1 MCSEILKRYLVC
13 ACMAALSLCAFAVSA
28 DGTENPE
35 QGGPKTVIK
44 TLRKQYTIFFR
55 INRWDIDTT
64 FRGNGGT
71 IRRMQAEIDS
81 LISEGSITADSISIV
96 SAASPD
102 GGNAFNVWLSKKRGL
117 STMDL
122 LEERYPDIDPEI
134 IYIDPMGEDWST
146 FRKVVYE
153 DRNIPARDE
162 LIALMESDL
171 TNDEKEKVLRKM
183 NPAFRYILKHHIYL
197 MRASAVTFNVSV
209 PMVLMPPIAG
219 PQALAEGPEGNILY
233 RQVQP
238 LPQAP
243 VEKKMILAARTNLL
257 VPALNVG
264 VEVPVGYSWSVG
276 ADYYFP
282 WWLARSNRYC
292 AEMLGWFVDQAAPES
307 CAKAAREQGMN
318 LHTYLTGKAEQLKPG
333 QSGLAALD
341 WWNGNKTPFVDGRL
355 SGVLAGCTLGTKPE
369 EIYRALIEA
378 TAFGTRRIVD
388 LYEEAGAQIE
398 EIIASGGIAEKN
410 PLFLQIYA
418 DVLGKRIRVSAT
430 EQTAA
435 VGSAVYA
442 SVAAGAAGGGY
453 ETLQEAVE
461 RMSRI
466 HEKAYEPDPENQK
479 TYQELYELYK
489 ELSGLFDPGKNTVLA
504 KLLEIKSR

>member
-1 MCSEILKRYLVC
+1 
-13 ACMAALSLCAFAVSA
+13 MAALSLCAFAVSA

-44 TLRKQYTIFFR
+44 TFRKQYTIFFR

-134 IYIDPMGEDWST
+134 IYIDPTGEDWST

-292 AEMLGWFVDQAAPES
+292 AEMLGWFVDTKYWFGKDRDEED
-307 CAKAAREQGMN
+307 K
-318 LHTYLTGKAEQLKPG
+318 LTGHALGAYAGFGYYDYQWEKSGNQGEYIDIGVDYTYAIPLAKDRLRMEFNIGLGWIHTVARHYTPTDDYTDLIKDPG
-333 QSGLAALD
+333 IRHRKYNFFGP
-341 WWNGNKTPFVDGRL
+341 T
-355 SGVLAGCTLGTKPE
+355 
-369 EIYRALIEA
+369 RASVSL
-378 TAFGTRRIVD
+378 VV
-388 LYEEAGAQIE
+388 
-398 EIIASGGIAEKN
+398 
-410 PLFLQIYA
+410 P
-418 DVLGKRIRVSAT
+418 IRVKVK
-430 EQTAA
+430 QK
-435 VGSAVYA
+435 
-442 SVAAGAAGGGY
+442 GGG
-453 ETLQEAVE
+453 A
-461 RMSRI
+461 
-466 HEKAYEPDPENQK
+466 
-479 TYQELYELYK
+479 
-489 ELSGLFDPGKNTVLA
+489 
-504 KLLEIKSR
+504 

>member
-28 DGTENPE
+28 DGTESPE

-81 LISEGSITADSISIV
+81 LISKGTITADSISIV

-102 GGNAFNVWLSKKRGL
+102 GRNAFNVWLSKKRGL

-292 AEMLGWFVDQAAPES
+292 AEMLGWFVDTKYWFGEDRDEED
-307 CAKAAREQGMN
+307 K
-318 LHTYLTGKAEQLKPG
+318 LTGHALGAYAGFGYYDYQWEKSGNQGEYIDIGVDYTYAIPLAKDRLRMEFNIGLGWIHTVARHYTPTDDYTDLIKDPG
-333 QSGLAALD
+333 IRHRKYNFFGP
-341 WWNGNKTPFVDGRL
+341 T
-355 SGVLAGCTLGTKPE
+355 
-369 EIYRALIEA
+369 RASVSL
-378 TAFGTRRIVD
+378 VV
-388 LYEEAGAQIE
+388 
-398 EIIASGGIAEKN
+398 
-410 PLFLQIYA
+410 P
-418 DVLGKRIRVSAT
+418 IRVKVK
-430 EQTAA
+430 QK
-435 VGSAVYA
+435 
-442 SVAAGAAGGGY
+442 GGG
-453 ETLQEAVE
+453 A
-461 RMSRI
+461 
-466 HEKAYEPDPENQK
+466 
-479 TYQELYELYK
+479 
-489 ELSGLFDPGKNTVLA
+489 
-504 KLLEIKSR
+504 

>member
-1 MCSEILKRYLVC
+1 MCSETLKRYLVC

-233 RQVQP
+233 SQVQP

-292 AEMLGWFVDQAAPES
+292 AEMLGWFVDTKYWFGKDRGEED
-307 CAKAAREQGMN
+307 K
-318 LHTYLTGKAEQLKPG
+318 LTGHALGAYAGFGYYDYQWEKSGNQGEYIDIGVDYTYAIPLAKDRLRMEFNIGLGWIHTVARHYTPTDDYTDLIKDPG
-333 QSGLAALD
+333 IRHRKYNFFGP
-341 WWNGNKTPFVDGRL
+341 T
-355 SGVLAGCTLGTKPE
+355 
-369 EIYRALIEA
+369 RASVSL
-378 TAFGTRRIVD
+378 VV
-388 LYEEAGAQIE
+388 
-398 EIIASGGIAEKN
+398 
-410 PLFLQIYA
+410 P
-418 DVLGKRIRVSAT
+418 IRVKVK
-430 EQTAA
+430 QK
-435 VGSAVYA
+435 
-442 SVAAGAAGGGY
+442 GGG
-453 ETLQEAVE
+453 A
-461 RMSRI
+461 
-466 HEKAYEPDPENQK
+466 
-479 TYQELYELYK
+479 
-489 ELSGLFDPGKNTVLA
+489 
-504 KLLEIKSR
+504 

>member
-1 MCSEILKRYLVC
+1 
-13 ACMAALSLCAFAVSA
+13 
-28 DGTENPE
+28 
-35 QGGPKTVIK
+35 
-44 TLRKQYTIFFR
+44 
-55 INRWDIDTT
+55 
-64 FRGNGGT
+64 
-71 IRRMQAEIDS
+71 MQAEIDS

-146 FRKVVYE
+146 FRRVVYE

-292 AEMLGWFVDQAAPES
+292 AEMLGWFVDTKYWFGKDRDEED
-307 CAKAAREQGMN
+307 K
-318 LHTYLTGKAEQLKPG
+318 LTGHALGAYAGFGYYDYQWEKSGNQGEYIDIGVDYTYAIPLAKDRLRMEFNIGLGWIHTVARHYTPTDDYTDLIKDPG
-333 QSGLAALD
+333 IRHRKYNFFGP
-341 WWNGNKTPFVDGRL
+341 T
-355 SGVLAGCTLGTKPE
+355 
-369 EIYRALIEA
+369 RASVSL
-378 TAFGTRRIVD
+378 VV
-388 LYEEAGAQIE
+388 
-398 EIIASGGIAEKN
+398 
-410 PLFLQIYA
+410 P
-418 DVLGKRIRVSAT
+418 IRVKVK
-430 EQTAA
+430 QK
-435 VGSAVYA
+435 
-442 SVAAGAAGGGY
+442 GGG
-453 ETLQEAVE
+453 A
-461 RMSRI
+461 
-466 HEKAYEPDPENQK
+466 
-479 TYQELYELYK
+479 
-489 ELSGLFDPGKNTVLA
+489 
-504 KLLEIKSR
+504 

>member
-1 MCSEILKRYLVC
+1 MCSETLKRYLVC

-44 TLRKQYTIFFR
+44 TFRKQYTIFFR

-282 WWLARSNRYC
+282 WWLAKSNRYC
-292 AEMLGWFVDQAAPES
+292 AEMLGWFLDTKYWFGKDRGE
-307 CAKAAREQGMN
+307 KDK
-318 LHTYLTGKAEQLKPG
+318 LTGHALGLYAGFGYYDYQWEYSGNQGEYIDVGVDYTYSIPLAKDKLRMEFNIGLGWIFTVARHYTPTDDYTDLIKDPG
-333 QSGLAALD
+333 IRHRRYNFFGP
-341 WWNGNKTPFVDGRL
+341 T
-355 SGVLAGCTLGTKPE
+355 
-369 EIYRALIEA
+369 RASVSL
-378 TAFGTRRIVD
+378 VV
-388 LYEEAGAQIE
+388 
-398 EIIASGGIAEKN
+398 
-410 PLFLQIYA
+410 P
-418 DVLGKRIRVSAT
+418 IRVN
-430 EQTAA
+430 
-435 VGSAVYA
+435 VKG
-442 SVAAGAAGGGY
+442 GA
-453 ETLQEAVE
+453 
-461 RMSRI
+461 R
-466 HEKAYEPDPENQK
+466 
-479 TYQELYELYK
+479 
-489 ELSGLFDPGKNTVLA
+489 
-504 KLLEIKSR
+504 

>member
-1 MCSEILKRYLVC
+1 MCSETLKRYLVC

-44 TLRKQYTIFFR
+44 TFRKQYTIFFR

-243 VEKKMILAARTNLL
+243 VENKMILAARTNLL

-292 AEMLGWFVDQAAPES
+292 AEMLGWFVDTKYWFGKDRDEED
-307 CAKAAREQGMN
+307 K
-318 LHTYLTGKAEQLKPG
+318 LTGHALGAYAGFGYYDYQWEK
-333 QSGLAALD
+333 SGNQGEYIDIGVDYTYAIPLA
-341 WWNGNKTPFVDGRL
+341 TGRL
-355 SGVLAGCTLGTKPE
+355 RMEFNIGLGWIHTVARHYTPTDDYTDLIKDPG
-369 EIYRALIEA
+369 IRHRKYNFFGPTRASVSL
-378 TAFGTRRIVD
+378 VV
-388 LYEEAGAQIE
+388 
-398 EIIASGGIAEKN
+398 
-410 PLFLQIYA
+410 P
-418 DVLGKRIRVSAT
+418 IRVKVK
-430 EQTAA
+430 QK
-435 VGSAVYA
+435 
-442 SVAAGAAGGGY
+442 GGG
-453 ETLQEAVE
+453 A
-461 RMSRI
+461 
-466 HEKAYEPDPENQK
+466 
-479 TYQELYELYK
+479 
-489 ELSGLFDPGKNTVLA
+489 
-504 KLLEIKSR
+504 

>member
-1 MCSEILKRYLVC
+1 MCSETLKRYLVC

-44 TLRKQYTIFFR
+44 TFRKQYTIFFR

-292 AEMLGWFVDQAAPES
+292 AEMLGWFVDTKYWFGKDRGEED
-307 CAKAAREQGMN
+307 K
-318 LHTYLTGKAEQLKPG
+318 LTGHALGAYAGFGYYDYQWEKSGNQGEYIDIGVDYTYAIPLAKDRLRMEFNIGLGWIHTVARHYTPTDDYTDLIKDPG
-333 QSGLAALD
+333 IKHRKYNFFGP
-341 WWNGNKTPFVDGRL
+341 T
-355 SGVLAGCTLGTKPE
+355 
-369 EIYRALIEA
+369 RASVSL
-378 TAFGTRRIVD
+378 VV
-388 LYEEAGAQIE
+388 
-398 EIIASGGIAEKN
+398 
-410 PLFLQIYA
+410 P
-418 DVLGKRIRVSAT
+418 IRVKVK
-430 EQTAA
+430 QK
-435 VGSAVYA
+435 
-442 SVAAGAAGGGY
+442 GGG
-453 ETLQEAVE
+453 A
-461 RMSRI
+461 
-466 HEKAYEPDPENQK
+466 
-479 TYQELYELYK
+479 
-489 ELSGLFDPGKNTVLA
+489 
-504 KLLEIKSR
+504 

>member
-1 MCSEILKRYLVC
+1 MCSETLKRYLVC

-44 TLRKQYTIFFR
+44 TFRKQYTIFFR

-292 AEMLGWFVDQAAPES
+292 AEMLGWFVDTKYWFGKDRDEED
-307 CAKAAREQGMN
+307 K
-318 LHTYLTGKAEQLKPG
+318 LTGHALGAYAGFGYYDYQWEKSGNQGEYIDIGVDYTYAIPLAKDRLRMEFNIGLGWIHTVARHYTPTDDYTDLIKDPG
-333 QSGLAALD
+333 IRHRKYNFFGP
-341 WWNGNKTPFVDGRL
+341 T
-355 SGVLAGCTLGTKPE
+355 
-369 EIYRALIEA
+369 RASVSL
-378 TAFGTRRIVD
+378 VV
-388 LYEEAGAQIE
+388 
-398 EIIASGGIAEKN
+398 
-410 PLFLQIYA
+410 P
-418 DVLGKRIRVSAT
+418 IRVKVK
-430 EQTAA
+430 QK
-435 VGSAVYA
+435 
-442 SVAAGAAGGGY
+442 GGG
-453 ETLQEAVE
+453 A
-461 RMSRI
+461 
-466 HEKAYEPDPENQK
+466 
-479 TYQELYELYK
+479 
-489 ELSGLFDPGKNTVLA
+489 
-504 KLLEIKSR
+504 

>member
-1 MCSEILKRYLVC
+1 
-13 ACMAALSLCAFAVSA
+13 MAALSLCAFAVSA

-44 TLRKQYTIFFR
+44 AFRKQYTIFFR

-292 AEMLGWFVDQAAPES
+292 AEMLGWFVDTKYWFGKDRGEED
-307 CAKAAREQGMN
+307 K
-318 LHTYLTGKAEQLKPG
+318 LTGHALGAYAGFGYYDYQWEKSGNQGEYIDIGVDYTYAIPLAKDRLRMEFNIGLGWIHTVARHYTPTDDYTDLIKDPG
-333 QSGLAALD
+333 IRHRKYNFFGP
-341 WWNGNKTPFVDGRL
+341 T
-355 SGVLAGCTLGTKPE
+355 
-369 EIYRALIEA
+369 RASVSL
-378 TAFGTRRIVD
+378 VV
-388 LYEEAGAQIE
+388 
-398 EIIASGGIAEKN
+398 
-410 PLFLQIYA
+410 P
-418 DVLGKRIRVSAT
+418 IRVKVK
-430 EQTAA
+430 QK
-435 VGSAVYA
+435 
-442 SVAAGAAGGGY
+442 GGG
-453 ETLQEAVE
+453 A
-461 RMSRI
+461 
-466 HEKAYEPDPENQK
+466 
-479 TYQELYELYK
+479 
-489 ELSGLFDPGKNTVLA
+489 
-504 KLLEIKSR
+504 

>member
-1 MCSEILKRYLVC
+1 
-13 ACMAALSLCAFAVSA
+13 MAALSLCAFAVSA

-44 TLRKQYTIFFR
+44 TFRKQYTIFFR

-171 TNDEKEKVLRKM
+171 TNDGKEKVLRKM

-292 AEMLGWFVDQAAPES
+292 AEMLGWFVDTKYWFGEDRDEED
-307 CAKAAREQGMN
+307 K
-318 LHTYLTGKAEQLKPG
+318 LTGHALGAYAGFGYYDYQWEKSGNQGEYIDIGVDYTYAIPLAKDRLRMEFNIGLGWIHTVARHYTPTDDYTDLIKDPG
-333 QSGLAALD
+333 IRHRKYNFFGP
-341 WWNGNKTPFVDGRL
+341 T
-355 SGVLAGCTLGTKPE
+355 
-369 EIYRALIEA
+369 RASVSL
-378 TAFGTRRIVD
+378 VV
-388 LYEEAGAQIE
+388 
-398 EIIASGGIAEKN
+398 
-410 PLFLQIYA
+410 P
-418 DVLGKRIRVSAT
+418 IRVKVK
-430 EQTAA
+430 QK
-435 VGSAVYA
+435 
-442 SVAAGAAGGGY
+442 GGG
-453 ETLQEAVE
+453 A
-461 RMSRI
+461 
-466 HEKAYEPDPENQK
+466 
-479 TYQELYELYK
+479 
-489 ELSGLFDPGKNTVLA
+489 
-504 KLLEIKSR
+504 

>member
-264 VEVPVGYSWSVG
+264 VEVPVGYNWSVG

-292 AEMLGWFVDQAAPES
+292 AEMLGWFVDTKYWFGKDRGEED
-307 CAKAAREQGMN
+307 K
-318 LHTYLTGKAEQLKPG
+318 LTGHALGAYAGFGYYDYQWEKSGNQGEYIDIGVDYTYAIPLAKDRLRMEFNIGLGWIHTVARHYTPTDDYTDLIKDPG
-333 QSGLAALD
+333 IRHRKYNFFGP
-341 WWNGNKTPFVDGRL
+341 T
-355 SGVLAGCTLGTKPE
+355 
-369 EIYRALIEA
+369 RASVSL
-378 TAFGTRRIVD
+378 VV
-388 LYEEAGAQIE
+388 
-398 EIIASGGIAEKN
+398 
-410 PLFLQIYA
+410 P
-418 DVLGKRIRVSAT
+418 IRVKVK
-430 EQTAA
+430 QK
-435 VGSAVYA
+435 
-442 SVAAGAAGGGY
+442 GGG
-453 ETLQEAVE
+453 A
-461 RMSRI
+461 
-466 HEKAYEPDPENQK
+466 
-479 TYQELYELYK
+479 
-489 ELSGLFDPGKNTVLA
+489 
-504 KLLEIKSR
+504 

>member
-1 MCSEILKRYLVC
+1 MCSETLKRYIVC

-44 TLRKQYTIFFR
+44 TFRKQYTIFFR

-292 AEMLGWFVDQAAPES
+292 AEMLGWFVDTKYWFGKDRDEED
-307 CAKAAREQGMN
+307 K
-318 LHTYLTGKAEQLKPG
+318 LTGHALGAYAGFGYYDYQWEKSGNQGEYIDIGVDYTYAIPLAKDRLRMEFNIGLGWIHTVARHYTPTDDYTDLIKDPG
-333 QSGLAALD
+333 IRHRKYNFFGP
-341 WWNGNKTPFVDGRL
+341 T
-355 SGVLAGCTLGTKPE
+355 
-369 EIYRALIEA
+369 RASVSL
-378 TAFGTRRIVD
+378 VV
-388 LYEEAGAQIE
+388 
-398 EIIASGGIAEKN
+398 
-410 PLFLQIYA
+410 P
-418 DVLGKRIRVSAT
+418 IRVKVK
-430 EQTAA
+430 QK
-435 VGSAVYA
+435 
-442 SVAAGAAGGGY
+442 GGG
-453 ETLQEAVE
+453 A
-461 RMSRI
+461 
-466 HEKAYEPDPENQK
+466 
-479 TYQELYELYK
+479 
-489 ELSGLFDPGKNTVLA
+489 
-504 KLLEIKSR
+504 

>member
-1 MCSEILKRYLVC
+1 
-13 ACMAALSLCAFAVSA
+13 MAALSLCAFAVSA
-28 DGTENPE
+28 DGTEDTE
-35 QGGPKTVIK
+35 QDGPKTVIK
-44 TLRKQYTIFFR
+44 TFRKQYTIFFR

-282 WWLARSNRYC
+282 WFLARSNKYC
-292 AEMLGWFVDQAAPES
+292 VEMLAWFVDG
-307 CAKAAREQGMN
+307 KYWFGRDRREADK
-318 LHTYLTGKAEQLKPG
+318 LTGH
-333 QSGLAALD
+333 
-341 WWNGNKTPFVDGRL
+341 
-355 SGVLAGCTLGTKPE
+355 
-369 EIYRALIEA
+369 
-378 TAFGTRRIVD
+378 
-388 LYEEAGAQIE
+388 
-398 EIIASGGIAEKN
+398 
-410 PLFLQIYA
+410 
-418 DVLGKRIRVSAT
+418 
-430 EQTAA
+430 A
-435 VGSAVYA
+435 VGVYGGFGYYDFQWLESGHQGEFLDVGVDYTYSIPLAKDRLRMEFNIGLGWIYTVARHYTPTDDWSELIKDPGIRHRKYHFFGPTRA
-442 SVAAGAAGGGY
+442 SVSLVVPIRMKTRYGKGGA
-453 ETLQEAVE
+453 E
-461 RMSRI
+461 
-466 HEKAYEPDPENQK
+466 
-479 TYQELYELYK
+479 
-489 ELSGLFDPGKNTVLA
+489 
-504 KLLEIKSR
+504 

>member
-1 MCSEILKRYLVC
+1 
-13 ACMAALSLCAFAVSA
+13 MAALSLCAFAVSA

-44 TLRKQYTIFFR
+44 TFRKQYTIFFR

-292 AEMLGWFVDQAAPES
+292 AEMLGWFVDTKYWFGKDRGEED
-307 CAKAAREQGMN
+307 K
-318 LHTYLTGKAEQLKPG
+318 LTGHALGAYAGFGYYDYQWEKSGNQGEYIDIGVDYTYAIPLAKDRLRMEFNIGLGWIHTVARHYTPTDDYTDLIKDPG
-333 QSGLAALD
+333 IRHRKYNFFGP
-341 WWNGNKTPFVDGRL
+341 T
-355 SGVLAGCTLGTKPE
+355 
-369 EIYRALIEA
+369 RASVSL
-378 TAFGTRRIVD
+378 VV
-388 LYEEAGAQIE
+388 
-398 EIIASGGIAEKN
+398 
-410 PLFLQIYA
+410 P
-418 DVLGKRIRVSAT
+418 IRVN
-430 EQTAA
+430 
-435 VGSAVYA
+435 VKG
-442 SVAAGAAGGGY
+442 GA
-453 ETLQEAVE
+453 
-461 RMSRI
+461 R
-466 HEKAYEPDPENQK
+466 
-479 TYQELYELYK
+479 
-489 ELSGLFDPGKNTVLA
+489 
-504 KLLEIKSR
+504 

>member
-1 MCSEILKRYLVC
+1 
-13 ACMAALSLCAFAVSA
+13 MAALSLCAFAVSA

-44 TLRKQYTIFFR
+44 TFRKQYTIFFR

-292 AEMLGWFVDQAAPES
+292 AEMLGWFVDTKYWFGKDRGEED
-307 CAKAAREQGMN
+307 K
-318 LHTYLTGKAEQLKPG
+318 LTGHALGAYAGFGYYDYQWEKSGNQGEYIDIGVDYTYAIPLAKDRLRMEFNVGLGWIHTVARHYTPTDDYTDLIKDPG
-333 QSGLAALD
+333 IRHRKYNFFGP
-341 WWNGNKTPFVDGRL
+341 T
-355 SGVLAGCTLGTKPE
+355 
-369 EIYRALIEA
+369 RASVSL
-378 TAFGTRRIVD
+378 VV
-388 LYEEAGAQIE
+388 
-398 EIIASGGIAEKN
+398 
-410 PLFLQIYA
+410 P
-418 DVLGKRIRVSAT
+418 IRVKVK
-430 EQTAA
+430 QK
-435 VGSAVYA
+435 
-442 SVAAGAAGGGY
+442 GGG
-453 ETLQEAVE
+453 A
-461 RMSRI
+461 
-466 HEKAYEPDPENQK
+466 
-479 TYQELYELYK
+479 
-489 ELSGLFDPGKNTVLA
+489 
-504 KLLEIKSR
+504 

>member
-1 MCSEILKRYLVC
+1 
-13 ACMAALSLCAFAVSA
+13 MAALSLCAFAVSA

-44 TLRKQYTIFFR
+44 TFRKQYTIFFR
-55 INRWDIDTT
+55 INRWNIDTT
-64 FRGNGGT
+64 FRGNGET

-183 NPAFRYILKHHIYL
+183 NPTFRYILKHHIYL

-292 AEMLGWFVDQAAPES
+292 AEMLGWFVDTKYWFGKDRDEED
-307 CAKAAREQGMN
+307 K
-318 LHTYLTGKAEQLKPG
+318 LTGHALGAYAGFGYYDYQWEKSGNQGEYIDIGVDYTYAIPLAKDRLRMEFNVGLGWIHTVARHYTPTDDYTDLIKDPG
-333 QSGLAALD
+333 IRHRKYNFFGP
-341 WWNGNKTPFVDGRL
+341 T
-355 SGVLAGCTLGTKPE
+355 
-369 EIYRALIEA
+369 RASVSL
-378 TAFGTRRIVD
+378 VV
-388 LYEEAGAQIE
+388 
-398 EIIASGGIAEKN
+398 
-410 PLFLQIYA
+410 P
-418 DVLGKRIRVSAT
+418 IRVKVK
-430 EQTAA
+430 QK
-435 VGSAVYA
+435 
-442 SVAAGAAGGGY
+442 GGG
-453 ETLQEAVE
+453 A
-461 RMSRI
+461 
-466 HEKAYEPDPENQK
+466 
-479 TYQELYELYK
+479 
-489 ELSGLFDPGKNTVLA
+489 
-504 KLLEIKSR
+504 

>member
-1 MCSEILKRYLVC
+1 
-13 ACMAALSLCAFAVSA
+13 MAALSLCAFAVSA

-44 TLRKQYTIFFR
+44 TFRKQYTIFFR

-276 ADYYFP
+276 TDYYFP

-292 AEMLGWFVDQAAPES
+292 AEMLGWFVDTKYWFGKDRGEED
-307 CAKAAREQGMN
+307 K
-318 LHTYLTGKAEQLKPG
+318 LTGHALGAYAGFGYYDYQWEKSGNQGEYIDIGVDYTYAIPLAKDRLRMEFNVGLGWIHTVARHYTPTDDYTDLIKDPG
-333 QSGLAALD
+333 IRHRKYNFFGP
-341 WWNGNKTPFVDGRL
+341 T
-355 SGVLAGCTLGTKPE
+355 
-369 EIYRALIEA
+369 RASVSL
-378 TAFGTRRIVD
+378 VV
-388 LYEEAGAQIE
+388 
-398 EIIASGGIAEKN
+398 
-410 PLFLQIYA
+410 P
-418 DVLGKRIRVSAT
+418 IRVKVK
-430 EQTAA
+430 QK
-435 VGSAVYA
+435 
-442 SVAAGAAGGGY
+442 GGG
-453 ETLQEAVE
+453 A
-461 RMSRI
+461 
-466 HEKAYEPDPENQK
+466 
-479 TYQELYELYK
+479 
-489 ELSGLFDPGKNTVLA
+489 
-504 KLLEIKSR
+504 

>member
-1 MCSEILKRYLVC
+1 MCSETLKRYLVC

-28 DGTENPE
+28 DGTENPG

-44 TLRKQYTIFFR
+44 TFRKQYTIFFR

-292 AEMLGWFVDQAAPES
+292 AEMLGWFVDTKYWFGKDRDEED
-307 CAKAAREQGMN
+307 K
-318 LHTYLTGKAEQLKPG
+318 LTGHALGAYAGFGYYDYQWEKSGNQGEYIDIGVDYTYAIPLAKDRLRMEFNIGLGWIHTVARHYTPTDDYTDLIKDPG
-333 QSGLAALD
+333 IRHRKYNFFGP
-341 WWNGNKTPFVDGRL
+341 T
-355 SGVLAGCTLGTKPE
+355 
-369 EIYRALIEA
+369 RASVSL
-378 TAFGTRRIVD
+378 VV
-388 LYEEAGAQIE
+388 
-398 EIIASGGIAEKN
+398 
-410 PLFLQIYA
+410 P
-418 DVLGKRIRVSAT
+418 IRVKVK
-430 EQTAA
+430 QK
-435 VGSAVYA
+435 
-442 SVAAGAAGGGY
+442 GGG
-453 ETLQEAVE
+453 A
-461 RMSRI
+461 
-466 HEKAYEPDPENQK
+466 
-479 TYQELYELYK
+479 
-489 ELSGLFDPGKNTVLA
+489 
-504 KLLEIKSR
+504 

>member
-1 MCSEILKRYLVC
+1 
-13 ACMAALSLCAFAVSA
+13 MAALSLCAFAVSA

-44 TLRKQYTIFFR
+44 TFRKQYTIFFR
-55 INRWDIDTT
+55 INRWNIDTT
-64 FRGNGGT
+64 FRGNGET

-183 NPAFRYILKHHIYL
+183 NPTFRYILKHHIYL

-292 AEMLGWFVDQAAPES
+292 AEMLGWFVDTKYWFGKDRDEED
-307 CAKAAREQGMN
+307 K
-318 LHTYLTGKAEQLKPG
+318 LTGHALGAYAGFGYYDYQWEKSGNQGEYIDIGVDYTYAIPLAKDRLRMEFNIGLGWIHTVARHYTPTDDYTDLIKDPG
-333 QSGLAALD
+333 IRHRKYNFFGP
-341 WWNGNKTPFVDGRL
+341 T
-355 SGVLAGCTLGTKPE
+355 
-369 EIYRALIEA
+369 RASVSL
-378 TAFGTRRIVD
+378 VV
-388 LYEEAGAQIE
+388 
-398 EIIASGGIAEKN
+398 
-410 PLFLQIYA
+410 P
-418 DVLGKRIRVSAT
+418 IRVKVK
-430 EQTAA
+430 QK
-435 VGSAVYA
+435 
-442 SVAAGAAGGGY
+442 GGG
-453 ETLQEAVE
+453 A
-461 RMSRI
+461 
-466 HEKAYEPDPENQK
+466 
-479 TYQELYELYK
+479 
-489 ELSGLFDPGKNTVLA
+489 
-504 KLLEIKSR
+504 

>member
-1 MCSEILKRYLVC
+1 
-13 ACMAALSLCAFAVSA
+13 MAALSLCAFAVSA

-292 AEMLGWFVDQAAPES
+292 AEMLGWFVDTKYWFGKDRGEED
-307 CAKAAREQGMN
+307 K
-318 LHTYLTGKAEQLKPG
+318 LTGHALGAYAGFGYYDYQWEKSGNQGEYIDIGVDYTYAIPLAKDRLRMEFNIGLGWIHTVARHYTPTDDYTDLIKDPG
-333 QSGLAALD
+333 IRHRKYNFFGP
-341 WWNGNKTPFVDGRL
+341 T
-355 SGVLAGCTLGTKPE
+355 
-369 EIYRALIEA
+369 RASVSL
-378 TAFGTRRIVD
+378 VV
-388 LYEEAGAQIE
+388 
-398 EIIASGGIAEKN
+398 
-410 PLFLQIYA
+410 P
-418 DVLGKRIRVSAT
+418 IRVKVK
-430 EQTAA
+430 QK
-435 VGSAVYA
+435 
-442 SVAAGAAGGGY
+442 GGG
-453 ETLQEAVE
+453 A
-461 RMSRI
+461 
-466 HEKAYEPDPENQK
+466 
-479 TYQELYELYK
+479 
-489 ELSGLFDPGKNTVLA
+489 
-504 KLLEIKSR
+504 

>member
-1 MCSEILKRYLVC
+1 
-13 ACMAALSLCAFAVSA
+13 MAALSLCAFAVSA

-44 TLRKQYTIFFR
+44 TFRKQYTIFFR

-183 NPAFRYILKHHIYL
+183 NLTFRYILKHHIYL

-292 AEMLGWFVDQAAPES
+292 AEMLGWFVDTKYWFGKDRGEED
-307 CAKAAREQGMN
+307 K
-318 LHTYLTGKAEQLKPG
+318 LTGHALGAYAGFGYYDYQWEKSGNQGEYIDIGVDYTYAIPLAKDRLRMEFNIGLGWIHTVARHYTPTDDYTDLIKDPG
-333 QSGLAALD
+333 IRHRKYNFFGP
-341 WWNGNKTPFVDGRL
+341 T
-355 SGVLAGCTLGTKPE
+355 
-369 EIYRALIEA
+369 RASVSL
-378 TAFGTRRIVD
+378 VV
-388 LYEEAGAQIE
+388 
-398 EIIASGGIAEKN
+398 
-410 PLFLQIYA
+410 P
-418 DVLGKRIRVSAT
+418 IRVKVK
-430 EQTAA
+430 QK
-435 VGSAVYA
+435 
-442 SVAAGAAGGGY
+442 GGG
-453 ETLQEAVE
+453 A
-461 RMSRI
+461 
-466 HEKAYEPDPENQK
+466 
-479 TYQELYELYK
+479 
-489 ELSGLFDPGKNTVLA
+489 
-504 KLLEIKSR
+504 

>member
-44 TLRKQYTIFFR
+44 TFRKQYTIFFR

-146 FRKVVYE
+146 FRRVVYE

-292 AEMLGWFVDQAAPES
+292 AEMLGWFVDTKYWFGKDRDEED
-307 CAKAAREQGMN
+307 K
-318 LHTYLTGKAEQLKPG
+318 LTGHALGAYAGFGYYDYQWEKSGNQGEYIDIGVDYTYAIPLAKDRLRMEFNIGLGWIHTVARHYTPTDDYTDLIKDPG
-333 QSGLAALD
+333 IRHRKYNFFGP
-341 WWNGNKTPFVDGRL
+341 T
-355 SGVLAGCTLGTKPE
+355 
-369 EIYRALIEA
+369 RASVSL
-378 TAFGTRRIVD
+378 VV
-388 LYEEAGAQIE
+388 
-398 EIIASGGIAEKN
+398 
-410 PLFLQIYA
+410 P
-418 DVLGKRIRVSAT
+418 IRVKVK
-430 EQTAA
+430 QK
-435 VGSAVYA
+435 
-442 SVAAGAAGGGY
+442 GGG
-453 ETLQEAVE
+453 A
-461 RMSRI
+461 
-466 HEKAYEPDPENQK
+466 
-479 TYQELYELYK
+479 
-489 ELSGLFDPGKNTVLA
+489 
-504 KLLEIKSR
+504 